1 MDETFLENQLNEINK
16 AWEGIKDRGNKD
28 LESKLQIIRS
38 FILSLMHPEEF
49 NDIQREDLRKLAKEL
64 NYDATTEFSKWWQLN
79 QTIVSNGVE

>member
-1 MDETFLENQLNEINK
+1 MDKAFLENQLNEINK
-16 AWEGIKDRGNKD
+16 AWEGIKDKGYKD

-64 NYDATTEFSKWWQLN
+64 NYDDASEFSKWWQLN
-79 QTIVSNGVE
+79 QPTD